1 MANPY
6 QSFIEKIEA
15 NLPIWQAPLPFQI
28 IQAELSG
35 QISALGA
42 VGMLHIAEYSNVEL
56 LENEL
61 NQYKKHH
68 ERPAVCFTFRLPKIS
83 QFFLND
89 SDKLLQLA
97 QKYSIRYPLP
107 KPSHF
112 LDLLDLVLAY
122 NPRIIG
128 FANGIPERGLIKFI
142 KSRKI
147 TTFAVCRDL
156 SEALTAADFGVD
168 CLLIQGSEAGG
179 EQFHFE
185 NTLPR
190 LNQSGLNLL
199 QQIRNKVDL
208 PLVLWTS
215 ITHGTDILG
224 AIISGASSVMMDKPF
239 VRCAI
244 GDNLRNKLDK
254 KTEYDFSLNQ
264 RYTHRNMRY
273 LKLATGEIPDFSSL
287 DRVSAQAMM
296 DAYLRS
302 HPDRLPLPVSAPE
315 CNLPPRLREML
326 EVVENQFSEFLG

>member
-6 QSFIEKIEA
+6 QSFIEKLEA
-15 NLPIWQAPLPFQI
+15 NLPVFQAPLPFQV
-28 IQAELSG
+28 IQPEMSG

-42 VGMLHIAEYSNVEL
+42 VGMLHIAEYSNVEV

-83 QFFLND
+83 QFFLNEG
-89 SDKLLQLA
+89 DKLLQLA
-97 QKYSIRYPLP
+97 QKYAIRYPLP

-122 NPRIIG
+122 NPRVIG
-128 FANGIPERGLIKFI
+128 FANGIPERDLIKFI
-142 KSRKI
+142 KSRNI

-168 CLLIQGSEAGG
+168 SLVLQGGEAGG

-185 NTLPR
+185 NSLPR

-208 PLVLWTS
+208 PLILWTS

-224 AIISGASSVMMDKPF
+224 AIISGAASVMMDKAF

-254 KTEYDFSLNQ
+254 KTEYDFMVNQ
-264 RYTHRNMRY
+264 RFTKRNMRY
-273 LKLATGEIPDFSSL
+273 IPSGTELPDFSIL
-287 DRVSAQAMM
+287 DKASAQAMM

-326 EVVENQFSEFLG
+326 EVVENQFAEFLG